1 MCYTN
6 KKPRIIKRFSASAFL
21 ILAFLVGCGKQGTQ
35 TTHEVSS
42 FIQELKANGVDGA
55 LQIKAPINDD
65 MDYIATYVI
74 SAYTST
80 RILSFFKC
88 RDQEKAEYNLREAM
102 KNPKLSGQ
110 ARNGTLIMA
119 ATFYPPDEEAVG
131 RIKELFTAHKFE

>member
-1 MCYTN
+1 MKN
-6 KKPRIIKRFSASAFL
+6 FSATAFL
-21 ILAFLVGCGKQGTQ
+21 ILPFLLGCSPQGTQ

-42 FIQELKANGVDGA
+42 FIQELKGNGVDGA

-80 RILSFFKC
+80 RILTFFKC
-88 RDQEKAEYNLREAM
+88 KDQEKAEYNLREAM

-110 ARNGTLIMA
+110 ARNGTIIMA
-119 ATFYPPDEEAVG
+119 ATFYPPDEVAVG